1 MGALV
6 FARNYLGIGGRF
18 GNFLGALAAARNC
31 FGEAR
36 AEKLKLFKMEDAEV
50 EVLGDN
56 GAYYKVNFRLLA
68 EKVVAKVHASVDAMP
83 WRRIHR
89 FGGDAAPT

>member
-6 FARNYLGIGGRF
+6 LARNYLGIGGRF

-56 GAYYKVNFRLLA
+56 GAYYKVNFGLLA
-68 EKVVAKVHASVDAMP
+68 EKVAPKVHRSVNA
-83 WRRIHR
+83 WTQRARHR
-89 FGGDAAPT
+89 VGGDAAPT